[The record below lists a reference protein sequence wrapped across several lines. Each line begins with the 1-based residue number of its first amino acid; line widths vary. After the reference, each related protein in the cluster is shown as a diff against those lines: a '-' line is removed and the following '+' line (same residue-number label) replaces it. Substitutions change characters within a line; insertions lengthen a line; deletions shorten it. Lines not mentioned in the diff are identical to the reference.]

1 MKGSPLKCLAVEGHS
16 LFDPSDV
23 YTGYPDPQRDEW
35 QTKWLPILKAMPMPE
50 LIKRSGLSRRAL
62 YMIRAGRRPQPENA
76 ANLKS
81 IAREQGK

>member
-1 MKGSPLKCLAVEGHS
+1 M
-16 LFDPSDV
+16 
-23 YTGYPDPQRDEW
+23 
-35 QTKWLPILKAMPMPE
+35 TKWLPILKGMSME
-50 LIKRSGLSRRAL
+50 DLMERSGLSRRAL